1 VVMNSLKRELSRKY
15 ERDNLEGGNKHTVS
29 LTVKKGIKDSK
40 TSTWSQNPFIIFK
53 SLPACLPATVKKINA
68 LGNLIII
75 MPSLINPPS
84 SILDRETKRA
94 KVYL

>member
-1 VVMNSLKRELSRKY
+1 MNSLKRELCRKY

-53 SLPACLPATVKKINA
+53 SLPACHCKK
-68 LGNLIII
+68 
-75 MPSLINPPS
+75 
-84 SILDRETKRA
+84 K
-94 KVYL
+94 